1 MEKEQEYVVFQD
13 AISFFGEV
21 SQKIMAVEEM
31 SELTK
36 ELAKDLRDRGNVE
49 QIADE
54 IADVEITLTQLKM
67 IYNVHDLVDERRD
80 FKLRRLSGSI
90 TELKK
95 KK

>member
-1 MEKEQEYVVFQD
+1 MEKEQEYEVFQD

-54 IADVEITLTQLKM
+54 IAEMLRSTSTLWSHHWRTLLHP
-67 IYNVHDLVDERRD
+67 I
-80 FKLRRLSGSI
+80 S
-90 TELKK
+90 
-95 KK
+95 